1 MIVNI
6 YDAKRAVFERER
18 PRSDRREFVVEVKG
32 ISVNVEKLFIDGEE
46 VSIGEKDLILVD
58 ASSVHFI
65 EENFD
70 KERGIPVYKEAHI
83 YTRTFSLK
91 EAFRDALDEA
101 QYIVTWVVRPP
112 E

>member
-1 MIVNI
+1 MIVKI

-18 PRSDRREFVVEVKG
+18 PRSDRREFVVEVKD
-32 ISVNVEKLFIDGEE
+32 ISVNVEKLLVDGEE
-46 VSIGEKDLILVD
+46 TVLGEKDFILID

-70 KERGIPVYKEAHI
+70 SERDIVVYKEAHI
-83 YTRTFSLK
+83 YTKEYCMK
-91 EAFRDALDEA
+91 EAIKDALDDA
-101 QYIVTWVVRPP
+101 QYFTTWVVRQA